1 MTVIKRLPLY
11 AQVGDAIRKRI
22 LSGELRVGK
31 TLASEIDLAR
41 EMDVSSGT
49 MRRALDDLEAEG
61 FLDRQ
66 HGRGTR
72 IASKDPA
79 KCPHCGAPLKNGK
92 A

>member
-1 MTVIKRLPLY
+1 MTVLKRVPLY
-11 AQVGDAIRKRI
+11 AQVGDALRQRI
-22 LSGELRVGK
+22 QDLKVGAM
-31 TLASEIDLAR
+31 LDSEIDLAR
-41 EMDVSSGT
+41 ELGVSPGT
-49 MRRALDDLEAEG
+49 MRRALDTLEAEG